1 VSVRAEWMEL
11 RTEPGQLWSAAATGV
26 LLVAGA
32 VVWSNCAAVP
42 RCPAVEAECVVE
54 TVDIVRL
61 SLSGVQ
67 LAQFAVIVLAVLV
80 TTDEYATGLIHSTL
94 IATPRR
100 LTVLASKAMVV
111 TAAALAGGASGVHA
125 SLPVARVVLAGNGF
139 TTANGYPPVSLADGP
154 TMRAAG
160 GSILYLGL
168 IALLSIG
175 IGLAVRHS
183 LAALTVVVCL
193 LYGLPLVGA
202 ALGNAHLQRF
212 IAKYAPLP
220 AGLSIQ
226 DTRRLD
232 ELVIGG
238 WPGLGVVAVWASVA
252 MLVGAIAFAV
262 RDA

>member
-1 VSVRAEWMEL
+1 MSVRAEWTKL
-11 RTEPGQLWSAAATGV
+11 RTEPGQLWSAVATGV
-26 LLVAGA
+26 ILVAAAVIWATGA
-32 VVWSNCAAVP
+32 VAQQ
-42 RCPAVEAECVVE
+42 CPDEAPGCVTE
-54 TVDIVRL
+54 IVDIVRL

-67 LAQFAVIVLAVLV
+67 FAQFAVIVLAVLV

-94 IATPRR
+94 LATPRR
-100 LTVLASKAMVV
+100 RAVLASKAMVV
-111 TAAALAGGASGVHA
+111 TAAALSGGAWGVLV

-139 TTANGYPPVSLADGP
+139 TTANGYPPISLADGP

-175 IGLAVRHS
+175 VGLAVRHT
-183 LAALTVVVCL
+183 LAALTVVTCL
-193 LYGLPLVGA
+193 LYALPLVGV
-202 ALGNAHLQRF
+202 ALGNVHIQRF

-226 DTRRLD
+226 ATQRLD
-232 ELVIGG
+232 QLVIGG
-238 WPGLGVVAVWASVA
+238 WPGLGVVAAWASVA
-252 MLVGAIAFAV
+252 LLVGAVMFAV